1 MITQTE
7 IANRLKVTNSTV
19 SYILNGKRPVSWP
32 LAVKLAKEFPG
43 KDVVGW
49 KNATPEE
56 LWKAFSSMESG
67 IKQNKKKNK
76 KSERTQGPP
85 AKITSGD
92 QSI

>member
-1 MITQTE
+1 MITQND
-7 IANRLKVTNSTV
+7 IAKHLNVTDSTI
-19 SYILNGKRPVSWP
+19 SYIFTGKRSISWP

-56 LWKAFSSMESG
+56 LWKAFSTMEPG
-67 IKQNKKKNK
+67 RKQNKKKNK
-76 KSERTQGPP
+76 KGGRTQGSP
-85 AKITSGD
+85 AKIISGD